1 MGSRFQ
7 RQLDGPCP
15 AGRGCRVA
23 RGCVARVAFGWWCL
37 YCHAGSDAKPAR
49 RLCLCPGP
57 LHPRALAQVEAGVA
71 WIFKYRSTNVGG
83 GLLSR
88 VLKACISL
96 RPVAGLLPL
105 GVSAPSAARRAPSAE
120 EAQEPYLGT
129 LRAKGG
135 RGRGGNRAA
144 SLHDV
149 ELNRLTR
156 LGR

>member
-57 LHPRALAQVEAGVA
+57 LHPRAFA
-71 WIFKYRSTNVGG
+71 WMIKYKSTNFGG
-83 GLLSR
+83 GLLSSGFKR
-88 VLKACISL
+88 LYRCAQWLGFFPWECR
-96 RPVAGLLPL
+96 RPVPPG
-105 GVSAPSAARRAPSAE
+105 APRAPRRRRSRTWA
-120 EAQEPYLGT
+120 